1 MNITVE
7 DYSSV
12 SFALFGETK
21 NIKDILQQLGGSY
34 NRYLK
39 GPNDTKRPGWIF
51 PKSKKDQVL
60 SELSKQSLSN
70 TSNKSD
76 TSNTVSSVVY
86 KSDIDMKQVEK
97 YFLQLTSRIEALEN
111 EVSSQKRWI
120 LDCKLKCESK
130 GIDFNKEIMPLSSL
144 TTETKSTK
152 TQKIKKNKPESESE
166 EYNSENE
173 SQSESESESKSEKKI
188 KQKSK
193 KEEPKEPKEP
203 KHVRLIRK

>member
-1 MNITVE
+1 
-7 DYSSV
+7 
-12 SFALFGETK
+12 LL

-51 PKSKKDQVL
+51 PKSKEDQVL

-70 TSNKSD
+70 KSD
-76 TSNTVSSVVY
+76 TSNSSNSSVAY

-130 GIDFNKEIMPLSSL
+130 GIDFTKEIMPLSSL

-166 EYNSENE
+166 EYNSENA
-173 SQSESESESKSEKKI
+173 KRKRA
-188 KQKSK
+188 QKNA
-193 KEEPKEPKEP
+193 
-203 KHVRLIRK
+203 